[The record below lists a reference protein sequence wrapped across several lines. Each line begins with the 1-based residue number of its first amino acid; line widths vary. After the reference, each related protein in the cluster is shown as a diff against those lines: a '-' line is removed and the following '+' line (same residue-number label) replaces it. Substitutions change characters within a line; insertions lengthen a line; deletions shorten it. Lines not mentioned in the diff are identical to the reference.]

1 MRLKKRYISILFALL
16 MTIGVLTG
24 CAANDGADKNNNE
37 TQTEQAEKTNEQTES
52 AFPITLKD
60 ATAKEVTI
68 KEKPEKIVSVI
79 PSNTEIAFALGLGD
93 EIVGVSD
100 NDNYPEEVADKEKV
114 GGMELNIEK
123 IISLKP
129 DLVLAHASGMGSLDA
144 GINQLRDAGITV
156 LVVNDAKN
164 FEDTYDAIGMIAE
177 ATGTKKEAKKIVSDM
192 KDKIKAIEEKAASIK
207 DVKKVF
213 MEISPEP
220 EIYAAGKNTFMD
232 EILKIINAENAITE
246 EGWPKMDQEAIISA
260 NPDVILTTYGDY
272 TDDPI
277 GHVLSRKGWE
287 KVGAIKNKQVVD
299 VNPDLVTRPG
309 PRLVEG
315 VEEVAKAV
323 YPDIFGE

>member
-144 GINQLRDAGITV
+144 GINQLRDADITV

>member
-60 ATAKEVTI
+60 ATDKEVTI
-68 KEKPEKIVSVI
+68 KEKPEKIVSI
-79 PSNTEIAFALGLGD
+79 MPSNTEIAFALGIGD

-100 NDNYPEEVADKEKV
+100 NDNYPKEVADKEKV

-129 DLVLAHASGMGSLDA
+129 DLILAHESGMGSFDA
-144 GINQLRDAGITV
+144 GLNQLRDAGITV
-156 LVVNDAKN
+156 LVVNDATN
-164 FEDTYDAIGMIAE
+164 FEETYESIGMIAK
-177 ATGTKKEAKKIVSDM
+177 ATGTKEEAEKIISDM
-192 KDKIKAIEEKAASIK
+192 KDKIKVIEEKAASIK

-232 EILKIINAENAITE
+232 EILQIINAKNAVTE
-246 EGWPKMDQEAIISA
+246 EGWPKMDQEAIIST

-287 KVGAIKNKQVVD
+287 EVNAIKNKQVVD
-299 VNPDLVTRPG
+299 VNPDLVSRPG

-323 YPDIFGE
+323 YPDVFSE